1 MIRSDHPQ
9 TRGFHGARLGIGLAL
24 VAMLSLLIIVGPPV
38 HSAAAPDYGQ
48 PVPGQRVYD
57 NAHALTAAEITD
69 LERRAAAMTGAG
81 APTIVYLQRRS
92 ASYKETERDARD
104 LMDAWDIESARDARD
119 GVVIFVNLKPDASR
133 HGQVALYAG
142 ASLVDSGR
150 LPQRELQRIYEQEMH
165 KPLAAERTAAG
176 LSVGLDTLQR
186 DLTVGPPP
194 PPPPSRAQRVAST
207 LAGWPLVLIAAL
219 ALVGTLAQVTGAWR
233 VRRRRAPEGVM
244 TTTPPTTLEPAMVGA
259 LVTRSITSAQAEATI
274 LDLGQRGALTI
285 EPEDHRRVHIRLHD
299 DRTLQSTYERAIWDT
314 LQAHADANG
323 IASSREVA
331 RLPRQWQRANDA
343 LRAELEARGWY
354 DPTATARRRP
364 LYLTAALLAVF
375 AALALVLVAV
385 AHAGRSGVIVALL
398 ALGALVPFIL
408 ATMIPTTTIA
418 GDEVATPW
426 RGYRDGLKRI
436 RGHDLDRALPYAVAL
451 SMTRALDGELREASA
466 QGFAPAWFAR
476 TGNNTSA
483 QYAGFYGYWGAFHS
497 TMSPS
502 GAGAG
507 GAGASVGGAGG
518 GGGF

>member
-150 LPQRELQRIYEQEMH
+150 LPQRELQRIYEQEMRE
-165 KPLAAERTAAG
+165 PLAAERTAAG

-194 PPPPSRAQRVAST
+194 PPPPSRAQRVAGT
-207 LAGWPLVLIAAL
+207 LAGWP
-219 ALVGTLAQVTGAWR
+219 
-233 VRRRRAPEGVM
+233 
-244 TTTPPTTLEPAMVGA
+244 
-259 LVTRSITSAQAEATI
+259 SC
-274 LDLGQRGALTI
+274 
-285 EPEDHRRVHIRLHD
+285 
-299 DRTLQSTYERAIWDT
+299 
-314 LQAHADANG
+314 
-323 IASSREVA
+323 
-331 RLPRQWQRANDA
+331 
-343 LRAELEARGWY
+343 
-354 DPTATARRRP
+354 
-364 LYLTAALLAVF
+364 
-375 AALALVLVAV
+375 
-385 AHAGRSGVIVALL
+385 
-398 ALGALVPFIL
+398 
-408 ATMIPTTTIA
+408 
-418 GDEVATPW
+418 
-426 RGYRDGLKRI
+426 
-436 RGHDLDRALPYAVAL
+436 
-451 SMTRALDGELREASA
+451 
-466 QGFAPAWFAR
+466 
-476 TGNNTSA
+476 
-483 QYAGFYGYWGAFHS
+483 
-497 TMSPS
+497 
-502 GAGAG
+502 
-507 GAGASVGGAGG
+507 
-518 GGGF
+518 